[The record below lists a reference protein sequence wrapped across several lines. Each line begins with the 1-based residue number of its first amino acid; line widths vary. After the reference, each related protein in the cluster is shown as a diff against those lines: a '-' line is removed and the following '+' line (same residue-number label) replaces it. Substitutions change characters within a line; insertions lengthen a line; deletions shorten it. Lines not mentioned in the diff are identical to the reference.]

1 MSGMDDVVRLNAD
14 AREHLVAV
22 LQNAGPGDVLVA
34 VDDIDGAV
42 KVKTHGRWSAPIG
55 ILDGSPAPVKDSA
68 RDVRHDLTD
77 EARVIRPSW
86 WDRGQDRPEP
96 SEYMDG
102 GR

>member
-55 ILDGSPAPVKDSA
+55 RLDGQRDPG
-68 RDVRHDLTD
+68 RDVRHDLAE
-77 EARVIRPSW
+77 EARVIRPPW
-86 WDRGQDRPEP
+86 WDRGQDRPDP

>member
-1 MSGMDDVVRLNAD
+1 MSGMDDAVRLD
-14 AREHLVAV
+14 ASDREFLVAT
-22 LQNAGPGDVLVA
+22 LQNAGPGDVLVWI
-34 VDDIDGAV
+34 DYLDGAV

-55 ILDGSPAPVKDSA
+55 RLDGQ
-68 RDVRHDLTD
+68 RDPGRDIRHDLAE
-77 EARVIRPSW
+77 EARVIRPPW